1 MEVDTKEL
9 GMIKIKDMGSE
20 FLFTEMG
27 VFIKVHFRM
36 ESDQD
41 QDDIYIQMAL
51 IMRVTFLKMRQAE
64 EGNWLP
70 WEGLFTKEISK
81 ITLITGL
88 GRRLSL

>member
-9 GMIKIKDMGSE
+9 GVIKIKDMGLE

-51 IMRVTFLKMRQAE
+51 IMRVIFLKMRQVE
-64 EGNWLP
+64 
-70 WEGLFTKEISK
+70 KEN
-81 ITLITGL
+81 
-88 GRRLSL
+88 